1 MMRTPITHPELL
13 AALAR
18 CGHGTKILIAD
29 GNYPHVTGV
38 GPHTTRIALNVAPG
52 LLTADQVL
60 ELLIATVPVEAAE
73 YMENADGAASPAVE
87 GYGQALGPEI
97 ALSGLERFTFY
108 DRARENDVAVVIAT
122 GEQRQY
128 ANLLLTVGVIPET
141 RIMVSTTGAGRAA

>member
-38 GPHTTRIALNVAPG
+38 GPRATRIPLNVAPG

-60 ELLIATVPVEAAE
+60 ELLITTVPVEAAE
-73 YMENADGAASPAVE
+73 YMENADGAASSAVE
-87 GYGQALGPEI
+87 GYGETLGSQVE
-97 ALSGLERFTFY
+97 LTGLERFTFY

-141 RIMVSTTGAGRAA
+141 PTLVNTTGAGRAA

>member
-18 CGHGTKILIAD
+18 CGHGTKILVAD

-38 GPHTTRIALNVAPG
+38 GPHATRIALNVAPG
-52 LLTADQVL
+52 LLTADQAL
-60 ELLIATVPVEAAE
+60 ELLIATIPIEAAE

-87 GYGQALGPEI
+87 GYGQALGTEV
-97 ALSGLERFTFY
+97 ALTGLERFTFY
-108 DRARENDVAVVIAT
+108 DRARENDVAVVVAT

-128 ANLLLTVGVIPET
+128 ANLLLTVGVIPEH
-141 RIMVSTTGAGRAA
+141 RITESTVGAGRAA